1 MPETSQDPISAQDPI
16 DQLPLRIL
24 RSEIIPPA
32 PSRSN
37 SSIDWLPDFAGYSWL
52 AYGASSLL
60 VISHLPSPLRG
71 EDSANGPFSRQ
82 ILEVSGD
89 VTSPVTA
96 VSWSPVTP
104 SVGELAAGSGNY
116 VCLFARDLNDL
127 NGSFCWSQS
136 DVLLQETKVEAIEWT
151 GSGDGIIVG
160 GTDIVLWKRRNQ
172 SWEIAWKFP
181 GDYLQDLVS
190 STWSFEG
197 PFASATSWSKFPAEC
212 DEAGKGVLAYYSDG
226 ETYRKVELPHPQ
238 RISMIQWRPVAAE
251 QCVERGGKSVR
262 NVLMTCCL
270 DGAVRLWCEVDGGK
284 TKKGMKDGHGHKK
297 SFCVAAVIEINQV
310 LDGYLGRDLFI
321 FWGTRSGGIL
331 KTIEGANQLFSTEKH
346 DHENVGNCDWLVGQ
360 GPGKSA
366 SLWAVHCLD
375 DISPMRFPRITL
387 WAREETGLEPL
398 SIADAT
404 GSSDRLALKKVSVMR
419 NDLYGTPVICSS
431 IYLSSRNTIYWSSL
445 HTVKSHASE
454 DSPPDKASV
463 LQCITEKILDLDGH
477 GGKILQVAFTPIISE
492 AGYTAS
498 LDYNGLIMIWSSCD
512 HFNRAIDHP
521 ISVSSWKPCG
531 RLQNQELKLKYTSI
545 CWAPSSLND
554 ESFLLA
560 GHVQGIDCYSVRKG
574 GRGYGGFLTHYICTI
589 PFTGSQL
596 LENGPTSIFARP
608 LSDSC
613 GKTFKSNRFLL
624 LSVWMNNKR
633 FVALSWRVT
642 LHHFDAA
649 GSTCDCR
656 FHEFDSIESG
666 KWLFEY
672 TFAGK
677 TNCIAVR
684 SCSSE
689 LPEPHR
695 DDEVT
700 SFAVVNPSGWAQ
712 ENDMNTESKAYT
724 MATGHA
730 NGSLKLWRSSLQE
743 NSTPSIMWELVG
755 MLTIGQSPVNAI
767 SLTESGHKIAALCTE
782 NSLEAVRTISV
793 WEIVHL
799 LDSGVFVLEDKLH
812 VDAEIVAVRWSTVGD
827 DQLMLGV
834 CTQKEMRVY
843 GIARQPSRST
853 SFAVSDYSSE
863 AQIWQC
869 FAVTRTFSAIHDL
882 WWGSKAMTALAH
894 NNYVSLHGQWLA
906 ITDKK
911 QKTDNNPEFFAAN
924 LPNLVNTAE
933 GRDTEWLSNSMP
945 LTASAYGSDTIKDTT
960 SMLDMVEKLGGA
972 LPLYHPHALL
982 VAIRS
987 GNWKRASAALRH
999 LAEYITSGGASVK
1012 DHNVKSDLCPDIP
1025 LSKYYEGS
1033 VSNGPNL
1040 KDFNWG
1046 GTSGSMLQNSQFQ
1059 AGLQSNFSMDPY
1071 SPNGSHSSPATDL
1084 ELTGFCEQLEKLSDG
1099 GHISR
1104 TEKIQY
1110 FAIVD
1115 LLREISNP
1123 HSTSVYASLDEAG
1136 RRFWI
1141 TLRFKQLYLARSS
1154 GKPASI
1160 EELDID
1166 SSMIGWAFHSESQE
1180 NLSGSLLPIES
1191 SWQQMRSLG
1200 FGFWYSD
1207 VAQLRPRMEKLARQQ
1222 YLKNKKPKD
1231 CALLYIALNRIQV
1244 LAGLFKISKDE
1255 KDKPLVGF
1263 LSRNF
1268 QEEKNK
1274 AAALKNAYVL
1284 MGKHQLELAIGF
1296 FLLGGEASSA
1306 INVCVK
1312 NLQDEQLALVICR
1325 LVEGQGG
1332 ALESNLI
1339 NKYILPSAVRR
1350 GDFWLASLLK
1360 WELGEYHQSIL
1371 AMAGSLEN
1379 PVTGSSTVTSNH
1391 ISFVDPSI
1399 GLYCLMLTTKNS
1411 LKNALGERNASNL
1424 SRWATLM
1431 AATAFSRCGLPLEAL
1446 ECLSA
1451 SASGHGGT
1459 HQASGLSN
1467 GYLHTPR
1474 AVLELSDPDSSNWVS
1489 SGVSSTVDTRFKLSL
1504 AVHSLSKLLREA
1516 TALIRNSEIVSCEKV
1531 SGLQRKLQTS
1541 LELLYQRFSLSTS
1554 FLRTTMMMSAYNR
1567 GLLLSMGYNIFQE
1580 NSSSGRSLDKPHT
1593 DEDLLQYSA
1602 LCKLILKATEENSFI
1617 LSRIIAACSVTC
1629 FHSVP
1634 CFEKNKV
1641 SSRPEPKLFNALQFY
1656 FQGIL
1661 QYFSS
1666 FETTVRLCLSSS
1678 LENLKTRLAV
1688 VLDLV
1693 EYCSR
1698 LAMAWILGDVNCL
1711 FRMVQPL
1718 TISYFHGHMP
1728 YEVDLESL
1736 KRVYHQEFSVSV
1748 PDASDVGHNS
1758 IVENNDVGYPV
1769 KSIPEDERRLVIQA
1783 CFWKHVLDFVKHK
1796 MASTSIDLDDGISNS
1811 SPSEKSDAQTSLDA
1825 SGDIVCVTEKIMS
1838 ALGKSL
1844 ISTIS
1849 QLSSYHV
1856 KQLVLFLK
1864 QKLEKRIQVPT
1875 LLWLHGCRESKAN
1888 FTNRA
1893 IPDAS
1898 IENEECSD
1906 LAVSMRLWKLCVD
1919 PHLVL
1924 EAFLLENFD
1933 ISEWSKLKP
1942 LEDWSDMYREL
1953 TGKNELNVPCK
1964 QDGLSNNE
1972 VASVASH
1979 VSNSSQKAAT
1989 ASENSAFQD
1998 PKEIHKK
2005 TGELI
2010 QAVCTNAINHRQ
2022 AALAS
2027 NRKGII
2033 FFNLEDG
2040 YPCYDQ
2046 SNYIWSDA
2054 DWPHKGWANSEST
2067 PVPTCV
2073 SLGVGLGDKKGAHLG
2088 LGGATVGD
2096 YSLSKPGKSH
2106 RVPAYAGLGVSGLG
2120 WQTQQDFEQLIDPP
2134 PTVETVIASAFSS
2147 HPTMPLFLVGSSNT
2161 HIYLWEFGKDRATA
2175 TYGVLPA
2182 ANVPPPYALASISAV
2197 EFGPCG
2203 HRFASAALDGTVCTW
2218 QSEVGG
2224 RSNVYPVESSICFN
2238 GFASDVKYISS
2249 SGSIVAASG
2258 CSSSGANVVVWDTL
2272 APPSTSQASI
2282 SCHEGGSRSISV
2294 FDNDIGSGSISPMIV
2309 TGGKNGDVGLH
2320 DFRYIAT
2327 GKMKKQK
2334 NADGRSSTDGDHNKN
2349 GMLWYIPKAHLG
2361 SVTKISTI
2369 PRTSLF
2375 LTGSKDGDVKLWDAK
2390 AAKLIHHWPKLHE
2403 RHTFLQPNSRGYGG
2417 IIRAGV
2423 TDIQVCP
2430 NGFITCG
2437 GDGTVKFVSLRDS

>member
-1 MPETSQDPISAQDPI
+1 MPETSQDPIPLTDPI
-16 DQLPLRIL
+16 DQLPLRLL
-24 RSEIIPPA
+24 RSEIVPPA
-32 PSRSN
+32 PSRSQ

-60 VISHLPSPLRG
+60 VISHLPSPLRSG
-71 EDSANGPFSRQ
+71 EEDSTNGPNFRQ
-82 ILEVSGD
+82 ILEVPGD
-89 VTSPVTA
+89 VSSPVTA

-104 SVGELAAGSGNY
+104 SVGELAVGAGNY
-116 VCLFARDLNDL
+116 VCLFARDLSDL

-136 DVLLQETKVEAIEWT
+136 AVLVQETKVEAIEWT

-160 GTDIVLWKRRNQ
+160 GTDIVLWKRRNGA
-172 SWEIAWKFP
+172 WEIGWKFP
-181 GDYLQDLVS
+181 GDYLRDLVS
-190 STWSFEG
+190 STWSVEG
-197 PFASATSWSKFPAEC
+197 PFASATSWGKSPAEC
-212 DEAGKGVLAYYSDG
+212 DEAGRGVLAYYSDG
-226 ETYRKVELPHPQ
+226 EIYRKVELPHPQ
-238 RISMIQWRPVAAE
+238 RISMIQWRPVAPE
-251 QCVERGGKSVR
+251 QSVERVGKSVR

-284 TKKGMKDGHGHKK
+284 TKKGMKDVKGHKR

-310 LDGYLGRDLFI
+310 LDGYLGRDLFV

-331 KTIEGANQLFSTEKH
+331 KTIEGTNQLFSTEKYE
-346 DHENVGNCDWLVGQ
+346 HENIGNCDWLVGQ

-366 SLWAVHCLD
+366 SVWAVHCLD
-375 DISPMRFPRITL
+375 DISPMRFPRITFL
-387 WAREETGLEPL
+387 VRQETNETGLEPH
-398 SIADAT
+398 AT
-404 GSSDRLALKKVSVMR
+404 ASSDRLPLKKVSVLR
-419 NDLYGTPVICSS
+419 NNLYGTPVICSS

-454 DSPPDKASV
+454 DSPLDKSSV
-463 LQCITEKILDLDGH
+463 LQCITEKVLDLDGH
-477 GGKILQVAFTPIISE
+477 GGKILQVAFSPIISE

-498 LDYNGLIMIWSSCD
+498 LDYNGLIIIWSSCD
-512 HFNRAIDHP
+512 QLNRAIDHP
-521 ISVSSWKPCG
+521 ISGSSWKYCG
-531 RLQNQELKLKYTSI
+531 RLQNQELNLKYTSI

-554 ESFLLA
+554 ESFLLG
-560 GHVQGIDCYSVRKG
+560 GHVQGIDCYSVRNG
-574 GRGYGGFLTHYICTI
+574 GKGYGHFLTHYICTI
-589 PFTGSQL
+589 PFAVSQPF
-596 LENGPTSIFARP
+596 ENGPTSIFARP

-613 GKTFKSNRFLL
+613 GKTFKSNSFLL
-624 LSVWMNNKR
+624 LSVWMKDKR
-633 FVALSWRVT
+633 FDALSWKVT

-649 GSTCDCR
+649 ESTCDCH
-656 FHEFDSIESG
+656 FHEFDSMESG
-666 KWLFEY
+666 KLLFED

-677 TNCIAVR
+677 KNCIAVR

-689 LPEPHR
+689 LPESHR
-695 DDEVT
+695 YDEVT
-700 SFAVVNPSGWAQ
+700 SFAVVNPSGRAL
-712 ENDMNTESKAYT
+712 ENDMNSENQAYT

-730 NGSLKLWRSSLQE
+730 SGSLKLWRSSFQE
-743 NSTPSIMWELVG
+743 SSTPSIMWELVG
-755 MLTIGQSPVNAI
+755 MLTIGQSPVSAI
-767 SLTESGHKIAALCTE
+767 SLTESGHKVAALCTE
-782 NSLEAVRTISV
+782 NVFEAVRTISV

-799 LDSGVFVLEDKLH
+799 LDSGVFILEDKLH
-812 VDAEIVAVRWSTVGD
+812 VDAEVVAVRWSTVGN
-827 DQLMLGV
+827 DQLVLGV
-834 CTQKEMRVY
+834 CTQKEMRIY
-843 GIARQPSRST
+843 GIARQLFRST
-853 SFAVSDYSSE
+853 SFALSDCSSE

-882 WWGSKAMTALAH
+882 WWGSKAMNALAH
-894 NNYVSLHGQWLA
+894 NDYLSLHGQWLTV
-906 ITDKK
+906 IDKK
-911 QKTDNNPEFFAAN
+911 QKTDNNPEFFGAN
-924 LPNLVNTAE
+924 LPNLVNTTK
-933 GRDTEWLSNSMP
+933 GRDSELLSDSMP
-945 LTASAYGSDTIKDTT
+945 LTATAYGSDTIEDTT
-960 SMLDMVEKLGGA
+960 SMLQMVEKLGGA

-987 GNWKRASAALRH
+987 GSWKRASAALRH
-999 LAEYITSGGASVK
+999 LAEYITSGDASVK
-1012 DHNVKSDLCPDIP
+1012 DDGVKSDLCPDIL

-1040 KDFNWG
+1040 KDFHWG

-1059 AGLQSNFSMDPY
+1059 AGFSMDSY
-1071 SPNGSHSSPATDL
+1071 SPNGSHSSPAT
-1084 ELTGFCEQLEKLSDG
+1084 ECEFTGFCEQLEKLSDG
-1099 GHISR
+1099 GNISK

-1123 HSTSVYASLDEAG
+1123 RSTSVYASLDEAG

-1141 TLRFKQLYLARSS
+1141 NLRFKQLYIARSS
-1154 GKPASI
+1154 GKTASI

-1222 YLKNKKPKD
+1222 YMKNKKPKD

-1325 LVEGQGG
+1325 LVDGQGG

-1339 NKYILPSAVRR
+1339 KKYILPSAVRR

-1360 WELGEYHQSIL
+1360 WQLGEYHQSIL

-1391 ISFVDPSI
+1391 VSFVDPSI

-1411 LKNALGERNASNL
+1411 LKNAVGEISASNL

-1451 SASGHGGT
+1451 SARGHGST
-1459 HQASGLSN
+1459 HPASGLSN
-1467 GYLHTPR
+1467 GHLHTPR
-1474 AVLELSDPDSSNWVS
+1474 GVLEISDPDSSNWVS

-1516 TALIRNSEIVSCEKV
+1516 TAILRNSEIVSCEIL
-1531 SGLQRKLQTS
+1531 SGFQHKLQTD
-1541 LELLYQRFSLSTS
+1541 LEQIYQRFSISS
-1554 FLRTTMMMSAYNR
+1554 SILRTMMIMSAYNR
-1567 GLLLSMGYNIFQE
+1567 GLLLSMGCNMFQE
-1580 NSSSGRSLDKPHT
+1580 NNSSGLLLDKSHT
-1593 DEDLLQYSA
+1593 NEDLLQSSA
-1602 LCKLILKATEENSFI
+1602 LCKLILKATEDNSFI
-1617 LSRIIAACSVTC
+1617 LSRIIATCSVTC

-1634 CFEKNKV
+1634 MFEENKV
-1641 SSRPEPKLFNALQFY
+1641 SSGPEPKLSNALRFY

-1661 QYFSS
+1661 QSFSS
-1666 FETTVRLCLSSS
+1666 FETTIRLCLSSS

-1718 TISYFHGHMP
+1718 TISYFHGDMP

-1736 KRVYHQEFSVSV
+1736 KRVYHQEVSVSV
-1748 PDASDVGHNS
+1748 PDASDVGLNS
-1758 IVENNDVGYPV
+1758 VVENNEVGYPV
-1769 KSIPEDERRLVIQA
+1769 DSIPEDERRLVTQA
-1783 CFWKHVLDFVKHK
+1783 CFWKHVSDFVKHK
-1796 MASTSIDLDDGISNS
+1796 MVSASIDLDDGILNRS
-1811 SPSEKSDAQTSLDA
+1811 SSEKFDAQTSLDS

-1838 ALGKSL
+1838 VLGKTL
-1844 ISTIS
+1844 VSTTA

-1856 KQLVLFLK
+1856 KQLVSFLK

-1875 LLWLHGCRESKAN
+1875 LSWLHECRESQAN
-1888 FTNRA
+1888 SINRA

-1898 IENEECSD
+1898 IENEDNSD
-1906 LAVSMRLWKLCVD
+1906 LAVSVRFWKLCVD

-1942 LEDWSDMYREL
+1942 LVDWSDMYREV
-1953 TGKNELNVPCK
+1953 TGKNELNVPCN
-1964 QDGLSNNE
+1964 QDGLSSNE
-1972 VASVASH
+1972 VASPSTHA
-1979 VSNSSQKAAT
+1979 SNSSQKAAT
-1989 ASENSAFQD
+1989 TISENSAFQD
-1998 PKEIHKK
+1998 PKEIHKRP
-2005 TGELI
+2005 GELI
-2010 QAVCTNAINHRQ
+2010 QALCINAINHRQ

-2033 FFNLEDG
+2033 FFNQEDG
-2040 YPCYDQ
+2040 GPCYDQ

-2054 DWPHKGWANSEST
+2054 DWPHNGWANSEST
-2067 PVPTCV
+2067 PVPTRV

-2096 YSLSKPGKSH
+2096 FSLSKPGKSH
-2106 RVPAYAGLGVSGLG
+2106 RVPAFTGLGVSGLG
-2120 WQTQQDFEQLIDPP
+2120 WQTQEDFEQLIDPP

-2182 ANVPPPYALASISAV
+2182 ANVPPPYALASISSV
-2197 EFGPCG
+2197 QFGPCG

-2238 GFASDVKYISS
+2238 GFASDVEYISS

-2327 GKMKKQK
+2327 GKMKKQR
-2334 NADGRSSTDGDHNKN
+2334 NVDGKSSTDGDQNKN